1 MTKKRCKQILCVVLS
16 LILISGSIATFR
28 PQNVE
33 AATKDYVTNGGFE
46 TGVLAAGYSGATVV
60 QDKVHGGQYAA
71 KVTSGNYLQFT
82 ADGVN
87 GGEVLPAGSKY
98 VLSAWVYA
106 ETETEVKVQTNV
118 WKSTWG
124 DVQNSL
130 VNTVKIPAN
139 QWTEIQL
146 EISARDYDSIIQPQ
160 YMAAVDFYI
169 DDITLCVVTD
179 TVVNKYDFGLSFK
192 EIDTGSNWMFNRSGV
207 DTSVGQYFYFDAYV
221 DGTEQRLWLEFT
233 GEYTYIYS
241 DVFNPAPTTSFRIQK
256 GTAFTQYQSD
266 GNSGLE
272 KVEGGNTLYLQDTF
286 YVVKTDAG
294 WTTQTTI
301 DLKPTGMRAET
312 DNTWYVVLEND
323 TILTGNYYKATILV
337 DGEEQTVAL
346 QKYSAVNGLVIWSN
360 FFYVIEA
367 GTSVPQSSIEIPK
380 GTKLYPIDPDKTGWS
395 TVVAGDSYV
404 ISDSIKAVKYGD
416 TWVTNPQTHDGSATP
431 EYYNIDN
438 GLTYQVNVSNNAY
451 EIKKGSETITDT
463 TLTKVGTYDIT
474 RVESGTVF
482 IQKVVLYKTGDVN
495 ADNVVDVKDLVAI
508 KKVVAQGA
516 TYDLAGMYAADMN
529 RSDSV
534 DAVDIRA
541 LRYQLTYGLS
551 SSKGLNIL
559 NGKMPIT
566 GYDGPG
572 YEYLTTYADTYS
584 YIKDLG
590 INLVT
595 LNREQIGTSYDKAQL
610 QLSEAEKNGIKVYLS
625 NGYIYD
631 KSNSEGIANSDGSVK
646 EDRYREITAQYDG
659 YRSFAGYYLYDE
671 PFYNATVGD
680 KYCLDDLKT
689 ALQALIK
696 QTNVHGYLN
705 LFPYLTQMNGQLTV
719 DSSNKNILTKDSYQ
733 TYVKKASTLGAEF
746 LSYDLYLRGNKTTTG
761 WWIFQ
766 ETSYEICTEFFYKNL
781 CWMCETA
788 AEEGKPYHAFIQV
801 GTDFSSSN
809 DKSTEQTN
817 LTTVQEMYLEA
828 NVALAM
834 GAKGLNYYSVVQPS
848 EYAENEDKTYDYHRS
863 GLLSAN
869 GEKNNGA
876 GGANYEY
883 YNAAKKINTYVDK
896 IDEVLMNSENEAII
910 VTNDT
915 VKGYLGDTVT
925 SWNELSSISGNEML
939 VGCFNYYG
947 KSAYLVVNITP
958 DEGKT
963 GSSKSV
969 TLNFKGNPSYTYT
982 GMDCVS
988 HSGND
993 NTLSLTVPAGES
1005 VLVVM
1010 D

>member
-1 MTKKRCKQILCVVLS
+1 MMKKRCKQILCVVLS

-33 AATKDYVTNGGFE
+33 AAD
-46 TGVLAAGYSGATVV
+46 
-60 QDKVHGGQYAA
+60 
-71 KVTSGNYLQFT
+71 
-82 ADGVN
+82 
-87 GGEVLPAGSKY
+87 
-98 VLSAWVYA
+98 
-106 ETETEVKVQTNV
+106 
-118 WKSTWG
+118 
-124 DVQNSL
+124 QN
-130 VNTVKIPAN
+130 KI
-139 QWTEIQL
+139 
-146 EISARDYDSIIQPQ
+146 D
-160 YMAAVDFYI
+160 
-169 DDITLCVVTD
+169 
-179 TVVNKYDFGLSFK
+179 LSFK
-192 EIDTGSNWMFNRSGV
+192 EFDSGNNWLFNRSGV
-207 DTSVGQYFYFDAYV
+207 DTSVQGYFYFDAYV
-221 DGTEQRLWLEFT
+221 DGAKQRLFLEFI
-233 GEYTYIYS
+233 GDYTYVYS
-241 DVFNPAPTTSFRIQK
+241 WVLNPESATNFRIPA
-256 GTAFTQYQSD
+256 GTEFIQYQ
-266 GNSGLE
+266 NVNNEWE
-272 KVEGGNTLYLQDTF
+272 KVEGGDTLYLQDTF
-286 YVVKTDAG
+286 YVVKGENG
-294 WTTQTTI
+294 WEEQEYQAELGLTFSKVDGTTWWMAADIPADYQKYGVYYQAKI
-301 DLKPTGMRAET
+301 YVDGEEQLVSFEIADGYCFIYGHFFSVKAPEESLKIPK
-312 DNTWYVVLEND
+312 D
-323 TILTGNYYKATILV
+323 TILYETDKANGDKKENGRTIIVTNDLCVTGSAEEGWTASTTIKITGMSTDTANSWYLNLENPATVKGKYYKATILV
-337 DGEEQTVAL
+337 DGEERILAIE
-346 QKYSAVNGLVIWSN
+346 KENDSRMVIWSN

-416 TWVTNPQTHDGSATP
+416 TWVTNPQTHDSSATP

-766 ETSYEICTEFFYKNL
+766 ETSYEICTESFYKNL
-781 CWMCETA
+781 CWMRETA

-809 DKSTEQTN
+809 DKSTEQKN

-915 VKGYLGDTVT
+915 VKGYLGDAVT
-925 SWNELSSISGNEML
+925 SWNELSSVSGNEML